1 MIFENSNITLVLLRQ
16 FQNFEKY
23 IQAIYPKSPSQHAIT
38 ITNVMLCVIWYN
50 SHDLKNVKNTHGGV
64 LLLVK
69 LQAEASLTSNTPPWV
84 FFTFLNCTNGTKLR
98 KRHKYVYCSAHTIH
112 MKENRSLLLSQL
124 NPLTTNVPII

>member
-1 MIFENSNITLVLLRQ
+1 MKILKLPSFYSGNFKILKNTFRQ
-16 FQNFEKY
+16 FIPNHP
-23 IQAIYPKSPSQHAIT
+23 PKHAIT

-112 MKENRSLLLSQL
+112 MKENRSLLLSQR